1 MTRSYRLGI
10 QIVAGAIL
18 IAAVLSVVAAR
29 RYPAGLERAGQNL
42 PIGAFPLGDFQ
53 LTDRTM
59 RAVTQDDF
67 RKHIWVVSFI
77 FTRCPLSCPRITTVM
92 KDLSN
97 RLGGSDVMLAS
108 ISVDPEFDTPPVLA
122 AYAQRF
128 GVPQGRWCFLTG
140 RKQEVHELIQ
150 NRFKLGFQESS
161 PSERSAGSELITHSD
176 RLALVQ
182 DGHVVGFF
190 ESSDP
195 ASVAALMA
203 QARRRALP
211 GWVKKLPTVNASL
224 NGTCAILLVLGW
236 ILIRQR
242 GKAPQLET
250 TSPAAAR
257 GSGALG
263 RRFVRAH
270 AVVMLT
276 SVSVSALFLASYLV
290 YHSQAGSVPYPFG
303 GPSRVVYFTIL
314 LSHTALAIA
323 VVPLVAFTLL
333 HAIRRQYTKHLAIA
347 QTTFPIWLYV
357 AITGVVIYLMLYHL
371 PTHLGTAQSI
381 I

>member
-1 MTRSYRLGI
+1 M
-10 QIVAGAIL
+10 
-18 IAAVLSVVAAR
+18 IAAVLSVVAVR
-29 RYPAGLERAGQNL
+29 RYPPVSKRAGQSL
-42 PIGAFPLGDFQ
+42 PVGAFPLGDFQ
-53 LTDRTM
+53 LTDRTT
-59 RAVTQDDF
+59 RLVTQDDF
-67 RKHIWVVSFI
+67 RKHVWIVSFI
-77 FTRCPLSCPRITTVM
+77 FTRCPLSCPRITSVM
-92 KDLSN
+92 KDVSN
-97 RLGGSDVMLAS
+97 RLDGSDVMLAS
-108 ISVDPEFDTPPVLA
+108 ISVDPEFDTPTVLS

-128 GVPQGRWCFLTG
+128 GAPEGRWYFLTG
-140 RKQEVHELIQ
+140 TKDEVHELIQ
-150 NRFKLGFQESS
+150 KRFKLGLQESS
-161 PSERSAGSELITHSD
+161 VADRAAGSELITHSD

-195 ASVAALMA
+195 GSVAALVA
-203 QARRRALP
+203 QAKRRALP

-224 NGTCAILLVLGW
+224 NGTCAALLVLGW

-242 GKAPQLET
+242 A
-250 TSPAAAR
+250 TSPRLAKSLPEAAR
-257 GSGALG
+257 DSGVLG

-270 AVVMLT
+270 AVVMLA
-276 SVSVSALFLASYLV
+276 SVSVSAVFLASYLV
-290 YHSQAGSVPYPFG
+290 YHSQAGSMPYPFG

-333 HAIRRQYTKHLAIA
+333 HAFRRQYTKHLALA

-371 PTHLGTAQSI
+371 PTQVGPAQSI